1 MYKKTVMTVCLYWGL
16 PDEEGLVDFWMS
28 SKLETDCS
36 DIKCES
42 AISRGDE
49 NGVVTTT
56 ADGGFVCW
64 TKTKCEGGKNEKF
77 SKAECSVSC
86 ECELQPKG
94 TADAK
99 SFESKMFKKKGD
111 KKVVKDNPG
120 KKIVEGLID
129 SNHVSGGLNKPKK
142 GKTIYP
148 AGWEIRRWE
157 RCVGSGT
164 ATNPNPCP
172 GTEGVTS

>member
-1 MYKKTVMTVCLYWGL
+1 MYKRTVMTVCLYWGL
-16 PDEEGLVDFWMS
+16 PDEEGLVDFLMS

-36 DIKCES
+36 DTKCKRKVT
-42 AISRGDE
+42 RGDE

-64 TKTKCEGGKNEKF
+64 TKTKCEEKKKF

-86 ECELQPKG
+86 ECPLQPKG
-94 TADAK
+94 TADGT
-99 SFESKMFKKKGD
+99 SFDKNMFTTKGD

-129 SNHVSGGLNKPKK
+129 SNHVSGGLNKPTK
-142 GKTIYP
+142 GKPRP
-148 AGWEIRRWE
+148 AGWEVRRWQG
-157 RCVGSGT
+157 CVGSGT
-164 ATNPNPCP
+164 TAKPNPCP